1 MVSDREEIEH
11 FLLTGKETRHTLLNR
26 LLVDW
31 LYRKISGPKVFDE
44 GSGVGDLGHDED
56 AEVPKLL

>member
-11 FLLTGKETRHTLLNR
+11 FLLTGKETRHTLQNR

-31 LYRKISGPKVFDE
+31 L
-44 GSGVGDLGHDED
+44 
-56 AEVPKLL
+56 